1 MKPSNT
7 KSRPVT
13 ALVVRQGTSLAKLD
27 ESSLLAAVISNDQ
40 RAWSELVRRY
50 QPALRD
56 VVRDI
61 VEIESEIDDVIGAF
75 WLQMV
80 EDDMRWLRAFTP
92 GRNASLLN
100 WLTIHLPHLAHEQR
114 RKLNRHRKRT
124 VAFDETTLVVPNVP
138 PPPSGRASV
147 DHAIREAVRDV
158 VREEIQLLMR
168 RMGPTAQPSTAPA
181 SEFLSIADAAE
192 LVHVHPATLRGWI
205 NEGRLKGHRAGRHHR
220 VKRSELEA
228 FLASME
234 HCDEDFDLDKRAR
247 ELASA

>member
-27 ESSLLAAVISNDQ
+27 ESSLLAAVIANDQ

-61 VEIESEIDDVIGAF
+61 VEVESEIDDVLGTF

-92 GRNASLLN
+92 SRNASLLK
-100 WLTIHLPHLAHEQR
+100 WLTIHLSHLAHER
-114 RKLNRHRKRT
+114 IGT
-124 VAFDETTLVVPNVP
+124 
-138 PPPSGRASV
+138 
-147 DHAIREAVRDV
+147 
-158 VREEIQLLMR
+158 
-168 RMGPTAQPSTAPA
+168 
-181 SEFLSIADAAE
+181 
-192 LVHVHPATLRGWI
+192 
-205 NEGRLKGHRAGRHHR
+205 
-220 VKRSELEA
+220 
-228 FLASME
+228 
-234 HCDEDFDLDKRAR
+234 
-247 ELASA
+247 